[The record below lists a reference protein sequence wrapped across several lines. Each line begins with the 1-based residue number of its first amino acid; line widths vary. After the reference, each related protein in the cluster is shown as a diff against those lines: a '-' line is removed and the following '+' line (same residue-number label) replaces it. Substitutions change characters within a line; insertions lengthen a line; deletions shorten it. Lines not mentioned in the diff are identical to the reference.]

1 MTIQENSYSA
11 QNGGIL
17 LPAGLAVLSL
27 ASVALPII
35 NVRMMGVGGGL
46 TLASPLFLGGIAFL
60 LPLAFMAGLAAR
72 FVPQAQP
79 HVRTLEICGLV
90 ITVGMVLYTIVTLL
104 NGFNEINNA
113 NQQMSMIMGSANARQ
128 FSSMGGVSLAGGCIV
143 LALLLAGSAWQV
155 WSTRRR

>member
-1 MTIQENSYSA
+1 MTIQENTSSA
-11 QNGGIL
+11 QNKGIL

-27 ASVALPII
+27 ASVAIPII
-35 NVRMMGVGGGL
+35 NIRMMGVGGGL

-72 FVPQAQP
+72 FAPQAQP
-79 HVRTLEICGLV
+79 HIRTLEICGLV
-90 ITVGMVLYTIVTLL
+90 ITVGMVLYAIVTLL

-113 NQQMSMIMGSANARQ
+113 NQQMSMLMGSANARQ
-128 FSSMGGVSLAGGCIV
+128 FSSMGGVSLAGGCFV

-155 WSTRRR
+155 WSRHRR